1 VTLTEREYELEQ
13 LMLRAAQARTG
24 RGGAVLV
31 CGESG
36 AGKTAFVEAFV
47 ERVGADAGSDDVR
60 VLWGA
65 CDPLSTPR
73 PLGPLHDLAHE
84 FGPTTQRLLG
94 DSDQPYDIFA
104 EVFDELR
111 RQPSILVL
119 DDLHWADQ
127 GTIDLFRFLLRRVPQ
142 THLLAIGIAR
152 DDEVSVLHPLRSL
165 LGDVARSPHA
175 QSLVL
180 PPLSIDAI
188 ATMVGDRDV
197 DPAWLH
203 RVTGGNAFFV
213 CEMLD
218 HGGADLPSTV
228 RDAILARTA
237 DLEVAAWDLLN
248 LLTCAPGAI
257 PDHLLTDLGVSLP
270 ALRAL
275 DEAKLIKRDARGV
288 AFRHDLCRLAISS
301 VIPPG
306 AEPGLHRRF
315 IDAHRSASHEDPA
328 VLCHHALGAGDKAL
342 ITSASIAAGEA
353 AARSGAHTQATAFF
367 EIALGRGGALTGA
380 AEAELLES
388 LAGQYYLTDRL
399 DDAIGAC
406 RRAMRIRQDTNT
418 PVAVGANQHSLA
430 VYEWYNGNRAIAD
443 RHVADAIATLE
454 DVAAQ
459 QDPSRLTQLG
469 HAFAMQAFL
478 AVQSTHVEAA
488 TRMLVRAREIARE
501 AGDPDLSVHVRL
513 IGYFCDILAGDD
525 AARDRILAVLAT
537 GPKHIDEVYSTGYT
551 NLSYLD
557 VEQRRLGLASDFL
570 DSSIPLMIEHDLPIC
585 KMVQLGS
592 RSRLKMLVGDWDDA
606 LTDADLVLDSPSA
619 PLARTWPLLIRG
631 VVSLRRSGDDAGVI
645 DDAWQLACRFGERVR
660 MLPVAAAIIERAW
673 LTGIADPRIGQCR
686 TLLDS
691 APVIGLEWARG
702 ELAMWLRRSGPAETV
717 NIGKSTE
724 TDTLAEPYRLLFD
737 GLFEAAADA
746 FHRLSTPYDAAL
758 ALVDS
763 GDPNLA
769 RRALDVLDRLGADAV
784 AAKVR
789 LDLRSRGVR
798 TVPAPRRG
806 TTLANPAGLTTRQ
819 VEVLRLLEDGLTN
832 AELAERLFISVKT
845 VDHHVSAILTKLDVT
860 RRRDAV
866 RRAREVGLLA

>member
-1 VTLTEREYELEQ
+1 MTLTEREYEFEQ
-13 LMLRAAQARTG
+13 LMLRAAQARGG
-24 RGGAVLV
+24 RGRAVLV

-47 ERVGADAGSDDVR
+47 ERVGAHASSDEVR

-180 PPLSIDAI
+180 RPLSIDAI

-257 PDHLLTDLGVSLP
+257 PDHLLTELGVTLP

-342 ITSASIAAGEA
+342 ITAASIAAGEA
-353 AARSGAHTQATAFF
+353 AARSGAHTQATEFF

-388 LAGQYYLTDRL
+388 LASQYYLTDRL

-459 QDPSRLTQLG
+459 HDPSRLTQLG

-570 DSSIPLMIEHDLPIC
+570 DTSIPLMIEHDLPIC

-631 VVSLRRSGDDAGVI
+631 VVSLRRNGDDAGVI
-645 DDAWQLACRFGERVR
+645 DDAWRLACRFGERVR

-673 LTGIADPRIGQCR
+673 LTGIADPRIDQCR

-691 APVIGLEWARG
+691 PPVTGLEWARG

-717 NIGKSTE
+717 VIGKSIE
-724 TDTLAEPYRLLFD
+724 PDTLAEPYRLLFD
-737 GLFEAAADA
+737 GRFEAAADA
-746 FHRLSTPYDAAL
+746 FHCLSTPYDAAL